1 MPTVLRIGALYA
13 AVYPNDHRLAHVHVI
28 GHGHQAVF
36 TPNEPAG
43 SVAVRE
49 NDGFSV
55 RDLVRIQ
62 DILEEN
68 PAALLRAKGGLWMK
82 PTIYLRIASVLTFV
96 HSVLHT
102 IGGVF
107 GAPPPG
113 PGEAAAEAMRSNHF
127 LFMGV
132 TRSYWE
138 FHRGLGLT
146 VTIFLT
152 AEAIVFW
159 QLGSLARTDATR
171 LRPIMATFMVGY
183 LAFAVNSYIYFFP
196 VPIVFEFLIALCLGL
211 AILGSKPAANA

>member
-1 MPTVLRIGALYA
+1 MRA
-13 AVYPNDHRLAHVHVI
+13 AVYPDDLRPAHVH
-28 GHGHQAVF
+28 GSGRTHEAVF
-36 TPNEPAG
+36 TLNDPAG
-43 SVAVRE
+43 SVAIRE
-49 NDGFSV
+49 NYGFSA
-55 RDLVRIQ
+55 RDPVRIQ
-62 DILEEN
+62 GVLEEN
-68 PAALLRAKGGLWMK
+68 LAALSRAKEGFRMK
-82 PTIYLRIASVLTFV
+82 PTIYLRIASVLIFV

-102 IGGVF
+102 VGGVF

-132 TRSYWE
+132 IRSYWE
-138 FHRGLGLT
+138 FHRGLGLA

-159 QLGSLARTDATR
+159 QLGSLARTDAAR